1 MIDRSWFRIALV
13 CGVAAGIG
21 FFAGC
26 SSDDGGGDQSGPFA
40 GGFLGLANVEQNV
53 TQCGEC
59 HPSQQSFWGDTGH
72 AHAFAT
78 LENIGREGIE
88 QSCAPCH
95 NISDLGNELMDSSV
109 GFVAEGGNARLRNVQ
124 CENCHGPGADHLAE
138 PTDKPIAPIDVDF
151 DVGCGECHQDA
162 HHPFV
167 EEWSESAHAGSLEAA
182 GGRVVTDPNCAYCH
196 VAQSFIEFVKSDGVN
211 RITTSEPAPITCVAC
226 HDPHGNG
233 NEKQLREIDGEEIV
247 CTFCHNSGGSE
258 IGDTPHH
265 PQADVLLARAGF
277 FFDGVTNPGP
287 STHGD
292 LENNPD
298 LCAGCHVV
306 TVPFMREG
314 DVEIPAQV
322 GHTFLPIPVIDEETG
337 ERNYD
342 NCVDCH
348 ANPSSVFESWEARA
362 EILFE
367 ELEAALEAV
376 PEGDRES
383 EAYQGALFNFELL
396 ESDASQGV
404 HNPRLAETLLE
415 SSLAALEGL

>member
-1 MIDRSWFRIALV
+1 LV
-13 CGVAAGIG
+13 GCGGDD
-21 FFAGC
+21 
-26 SSDDGGGDQSGPFA
+26 DDGGGSSGPPFA

-59 HPSQQSFWGDTGH
+59 HPSQQGFWGETAH
-72 AHAFAT
+72 AHAFQT
-78 LENIGREGIE
+78 LADIGREGIE

-95 NISDLGNELMDSSV
+95 NISDLGNDLMDSSV
-109 GFVAEGGNARLRNVQ
+109 GFVAEGGDPHLRNVQ
-124 CENCHGPGADHLAE
+124 CENCHGPGSDHVAE
-138 PTDKPIAPIDVDF
+138 PTDKPIAPIAVGF

-182 GGRVVTDPNCAYCH
+182 GGRVTTDVNCAYCH
-196 VAQSFIEFVKSDGVN
+196 VAQSFIEFVKSDGEN
-211 RITTSEPAPITCVAC
+211 RVLTSNPEPITCVVC

-233 NEKQLREIDGEEIV
+233 AEKQLRQISIGGGDPEPIV
-247 CTFCHNSGGSE
+247 CAFCHNSGDAM

-265 PQADVLLARAGF
+265 PQADLLLGRSGYF
-277 FFDGVTNPGP
+277 FEGVQNPGP
-287 STHGD
+287 ATHGN
-292 LENNPD
+292 LETNPD

-337 ERNYD
+337 ERNYE
-342 NCVDCH
+342 NCEDCH
-348 ANPSSVFESWEARA
+348 APPVSAVFEPWEAKFDA
-362 EILFE
+362 LAE
-367 ELEAALEAV
+367 ELEAALEAI
-376 PEGDRES
+376 PEDSPLRET
-383 EAYQGALFNFELL
+383 ETYQGALFNFEFLD
-396 ESDASQGV
+396 SDASHGV

-415 SSLAALEGL
+415 SSIEALAEL